1 MTGNPRRKASLL
13 RGLARKIR
21 FERAELLRRR
31 AVLCKEVSICTALI
45 EKMEALHPAP
55 RVHDGTRDVQSF
67 RAERYYLHRLTSETE
82 TVRNRRRFFE
92 RELEE
97 LQEKISALSHQSRRS
112 LEKADALAKLADDQD
127 EERRVA
133 QIPMQTRSG
142 K

>member
-31 AVLCKEVSICTALI
+31 AVLCKEISVCTALI
-45 EKMEALHPAP
+45 EKMEALHSAQ
-55 RVHDGTRDVQSF
+55 RGHDGTRDVQSF
-67 RAERYYLHRLTSETE
+67 RAERYYLYRLTSEKE
-82 TVRNRRRFFE
+82 TVHNRRRFFE
-92 RELEE
+92 RELKE

-112 LEKADALAKLADDQD
+112 LEKADVLAKLADEQD
-127 EERRVA
+127 EERKVA
-133 QIPMQTRSG
+133 QIPMPPRPG